1 MTTVQVKEKVGAAA
15 HAVFK
20 DISDFGGAD
29 RFDVVETCT
38 VEGSGVGA
46 VRTIAL
52 ANNMGNVVER
62 LESYDPSA
70 RSFSYRIINDDC
82 PLPVDGY
89 VATVRVLE
97 DGPNACTVEWTGV
110 FQPKGAPE
118 EAVRPIIEG
127 IYTGGIAVTR
137 RAVGG

>member
-1 MTTVQVKEKVGAAA
+1 MTTVEVKEKVGAPAD
-15 HAVFK
+15 AVFR
-20 DISDFGGAD
+20 DISNFGAVD
-29 RFDVVETCT
+29 RLEVVESCT

-46 VRTIAL
+46 VRTINL
-52 ANNMGNVVER
+52 ANNMGKVIER
-62 LESYDPSA
+62 LESYDPNA
-70 RSFSYRIINDDC
+70 RTYSYRIINDDC

-118 EAVRPIIEG
+118 EAVRPMIEG